1 MRSTKR
7 AIRSTKRLVC
17 SLGLLVLLL
26 SVTSARPTQGTG
38 CNPPYGSCFS
48 YCASG
53 SQICLTTSWS
63 YFCATLQGGCY
74 GTGSCAVCE

>member
-1 MRSTKR
+1 MHSTKWAMRSTKR
-7 AIRSTKRLVC
+7 ALYT
-17 SLGLLVLLL
+17 LGLLVVLL
-26 SVTSARPTQGTG
+26 SVTSARPTQANL

-53 SQICLTTSWS
+53 SQICITTSWS
-63 YFCATLQGGCY
+63 YFCAILQGGCY